1 MAKNKDKA
9 KKKPVS
15 PSLLEKL
22 RGSVSRQRA
31 FPAPTPPA
39 QIQTQEQ
46 IKASLVAMGAVSVPT
61 QEAPARP
68 PRKAPNRTDKF
79 QLVVRI
85 PDDLAEALRDG
96 AYTSRESQTDIV
108 ERAIRA
114 ELGVLRSQFPQFLKA
129 PPPKNTRSS

>member
-1 MAKNKDKA
+1 MASKKEKA
-9 KKKPVS
+9 KKRPVS
-15 PSLLEKL
+15 PSLLAKL
-22 RGSVSRQRA
+22 AGSVKGKA
-31 FPAPTPPA
+31 FPQSPSPAPPPTPPVA
-39 QIQTQEQ
+39 EVSQQTPST
-46 IKASLVAMGAVSVPT
+46 KPL
-61 QEAPARP
+61 
-68 PRKAPNRTDKF
+68 RKAPNRTDKF

>member
-1 MAKNKDKA
+1 MASKKEKT

-15 PSLLEKL
+15 PSLLAKL
-22 RGSVSRQRA
+22 AGSVKGKA
-31 FPAPTPPA
+31 FPLSPSPTPAPPLA
-39 QIQTQEQ
+39 P
-46 IKASLVAMGAVSVPT
+46 LVAEVSQQIPSLK
-61 QEAPARP
+61 PL
-68 PRKAPNRTDKF
+68 RKAPNRTDKF

-129 PPPKNTRSS
+129 PPPKNTRST

>member
-15 PSLLEKL
+15 PSLLAKL
-22 RGSVSRQRA
+22 AGSVKAKA
-31 FPAPTPPA
+31 FPQTPAPAPVAPTAPTLQEVAQQNPP
-39 QIQTQEQ
+39 
-46 IKASLVAMGAVSVPT
+46 V
-61 QEAPARP
+61 RP

-108 ERAIRA
+108 ERALRA

>member
-1 MAKNKDKA
+1 MGVVAPPQSESA
-9 KKKPVS
+9 PKP
-15 PSLLEKL
+15 L
-22 RGSVSRQRA
+22 
-31 FPAPTPPA
+31 
-39 QIQTQEQ
+39 
-46 IKASLVAMGAVSVPT
+46 
-61 QEAPARP
+61 
-68 PRKAPNRTDKF
+68 RKAPNRTDKF

-129 PPPKNTRSS
+129 PPPKNTRST

>member
-1 MAKNKDKA
+1 MAKKPTP

-15 PSLLEKL
+15 PALLAKL
-22 RGSVSRQRA
+22 GASVRA
-31 FPAPTPPA
+31 GKAFPQTPVPAPVTPPAPTIQEVAQQNPP
-39 QIQTQEQ
+39 
-46 IKASLVAMGAVSVPT
+46 V
-61 QEAPARP
+61 RP

-96 AYTSRESQTDIV
+96 AHTAREKQTDIV

-114 ELGVLRSQFPQFLKA
+114 ELGVLRTQFPVFLKA